1 MEKNSQGRIR
11 TIRDLDIAGKTV
23 FLRVDFN
30 VPLNQFGADGV
41 PEVKDDSRIRESLP
55 TIEYAREQG
64 AKLVLASHLGRP
76 HGQLIPKLSLKP
88 IADHLASLL
97 DCDVLPPYNC
107 TGCAVEQKVRA
118 MKPGEAILLE
128 NLRFHEGEES
138 ENPDDNRKFS
148 EQLRRLCDV
157 YVTDA
162 FGTAHREHASTY
174 GLPALMASQNKGI
187 GLLVEKELK
196 FLGQLLGQSSKPF
209 YLVLGGSKVTD
220 KIKTIKALLER
231 VDGFVVGGAMA
242 FAFWAIKGI
251 PIPKQAIQPK
261 PKDISAAEEILKEAE
276 AKQMPFRLPTDTNQE
291 FDIGP
296 NTIAEFIRFLADAKT
311 VFWSGPLGKFEEPA
325 YARGTFEIARAVAEL
340 SALKMAGGGE
350 TVSAIKQSGT
360 AEKWDH
366 LSTGGSATLEYLEK
380 GHLPGIDIIK

>member
-1 MEKNSQGRIR
+1 MKTNKQTGIR

-23 FLRVDFN
+23 FLRTDFN
-30 VPLNQFGADGV
+30 VPSSTGLNGV
-41 PEVKDDSRIRESLP
+41 QEIKDDSRIRESLP

-64 AKLVLASHLGRP
+64 AKVVLASHLDRP
-76 HGQLIPKLSLKP
+76 HGRIIPKFSLSP
-88 IADHLASLL
+88 VADHLASLL
-97 DCDVLPPYNC
+97 GCDILPPYDC
-107 TGCAVEQKVRA
+107 TGLAVKWRVRK
-118 MKPGEAILLE
+118 MKPGEVILLE

-138 ENPDDNRKFS
+138 ENPDDNREFS

-174 GLPALMASQNKGI
+174 GLPALMASQNKGV

-196 FLGQLLGQSSKPF
+196 FLGQLLGQPPRPF

-220 KIKTIKALLER
+220 KIGPVKALLER

-251 PIPKQAIQPK
+251 PIPKQAVQPK
-261 PKDISAAEEILKEAE
+261 PKDIEAAGEILKEAE
-276 AKQMPFRLPTDTNQE
+276 AKQIPFRLPTDTNQE

-296 NTIAEFIRFLADAKT
+296 NTITEFISFLADAKT
-311 VFWSGPLGKFEEPA
+311 IFWNGPLGKFEEPA
-325 YARGTFEIARAVAEL
+325 YAQGTFAIARAVAEL
-340 SALKMAGGGE
+340 PALKVAGGGD
-350 TVSAIKQSGT
+350 TISAIRQSGT

-366 LSTGGSATLEYLEK
+366 LSTGGSAALEYLEK
-380 GHLPGIDIIK
+380 GHLPGIDIIE